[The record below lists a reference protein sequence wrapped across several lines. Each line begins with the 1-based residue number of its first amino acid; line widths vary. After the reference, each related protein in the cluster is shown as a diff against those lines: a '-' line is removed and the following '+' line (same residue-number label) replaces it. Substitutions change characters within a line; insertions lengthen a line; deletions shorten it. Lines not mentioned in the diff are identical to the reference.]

1 MIRGKIILLF
11 VVLNVLYAQNTIEL
25 TMAEKKAKLN
35 DMQYYVTQECGTE
48 PAFENEYWDNK
59 EPGIYVDVVSGDP
72 LFSSQH
78 KYDSKSGWPSF
89 YQPIDK
95 ENLKLE
101 QDYQLI
107 IPRTEVKSKKSD
119 SHLGHVF
126 NDGPDPTGLRYCINS
141 AALRFIP
148 LADMEKEGYK
158 EYLSLFQ

>member
-59 EPGIYVDVVSGDP
+59 EPGIYVDIVSGDP

-148 LADMEKEGYK
+148 LAEMEKEGYK

>member
-1 MIRGKIILLF
+1 MVRGRIILLF

-59 EPGIYVDVVSGDP
+59 EPGIYVDIVSGDP

-148 LADMEKEGYK
+148 LAEMEKEGYK

>member
-11 VVLNVLYAQNTIEL
+11 VVLNVLYAQNTIDS
-25 TMAEKKAKLN
+25 TMAEKKAQLN

-59 EPGIYVDVVSGDP
+59 EPGIYVDIVSGDP

-78 KYDSKSGWPSF
+78 KYESKSGWPSF

>member
-1 MIRGKIILLF
+1 MIRGRIILLF
-11 VVLNVLYAQNTIEL
+11 VVLNVLYAQNTIYL

-48 PAFENEYWDNK
+48 PAFDNEYWDNK
-59 EPGIYVDVVSGDP
+59 EPGIYVDIVSGDP

>member
-1 MIRGKIILLF
+1 MIRGRIILLF
-11 VVLNVLYAQNTIEL
+11 VVLNVLYAQNTIDS
-25 TMAEKKAKLN
+25 TMAEKKAQLN

-59 EPGIYVDVVSGDP
+59 EPGIYVDIVSGDP

-148 LADMEKEGYK
+148 LAEMEKEGYK

>member
-1 MIRGKIILLF
+1 MIRGKIIPLF
-11 VVLNVLYAQNTIEL
+11 VVLNVLYAQNMTDS
-25 TMAEKKAKLN
+25 TMAEKKAQLN

-59 EPGIYVDVVSGDP
+59 EPGIYVDIVSGDP

>member
-11 VVLNVLYAQNTIEL
+11 VVLNVLYAQNMTDS
-25 TMAEKKAKLN
+25 TMAEKKAQLN

-48 PAFENEYWDNK
+48 PAFDNEYWDNK

>member
-59 EPGIYVDVVSGDP
+59 EPGIYVDIISGEP

-89 YQPIDK
+89 YQPINK
-95 ENLKLE
+95 EKLKFE

-107 IPRTEVKSKKSD
+107 IPRTEVKGKKSD

-141 AALRFIP
+141 AALKFIP

>member
-1 MIRGKIILLF
+1 MIRGRIILLF

>member
-1 MIRGKIILLF
+1 MVRGKIMLLF
-11 VVLNVLYAQNTIEL
+11 VVLNVLYAQNTIDS
-25 TMAEKKAKLN
+25 TMAEKKAQLN

-48 PAFENEYWDNK
+48 PAFDNEYWDNK
-59 EPGIYVDVVSGDP
+59 EPGIYVDIVSGDP

-148 LADMEKEGYK
+148 LAEMEKEGYK

>member
-1 MIRGKIILLF
+1 MIRGKIMLLF
-11 VVLNVLYAQNTIEL
+11 VVLNVLYAQNTIE
-25 TMAEKKAKLN
+25 TMAEKKAQLH

-59 EPGIYVDVVSGDP
+59 EPGIYVDIVSGDP

-78 KYDSKSGWPSF
+78 KYESKSGWPSF

-107 IPRTEVKSKKSD
+107 IPRTEVKGKKSD

-141 AALRFIP
+141 AALKFIP

>member
-1 MIRGKIILLF
+1 MIRGRIILLF

-48 PAFENEYWDNK
+48 PAFDNEYWDNK
-59 EPGIYVDVVSGDP
+59 EPGIYVDIVSGDP

-107 IPRTEVKSKKSD
+107 IPRTEVKGKKSD

-141 AALRFIP
+141 AALKFIP

>member
-1 MIRGKIILLF
+1 MIRGRIILLF
-11 VVLNVLYAQNTIEL
+11 VVLNVLYAQNTIDS
-25 TMAEKKAKLN
+25 TMAEKKAQLN

-59 EPGIYVDVVSGDP
+59 EPGIYVDIVSGDP

-78 KYDSKSGWPSF
+78 KYESKSGWPSF

-148 LADMEKEGYK
+148 LAEMEKEGYK

>member
-1 MIRGKIILLF
+1 MIRGRIILLF
-11 VVLNVLYAQNTIEL
+11 VVLNVLYAQNTIE
-25 TMAEKKAKLN
+25 TMAEKKTQLN

-48 PAFENEYWDNK
+48 PAFDNEYWDNK
-59 EPGIYVDVVSGDP
+59 EPGIYVDIVSGDP

-148 LADMEKEGYK
+148 LAEMEKEGYK

>member
-1 MIRGKIILLF
+1 MIRGRIILLF
-11 VVLNVLYAQNTIEL
+11 VVLNVLYAQNTIDS

-59 EPGIYVDVVSGDP
+59 EPGIYVDIVSGDP

>member
-1 MIRGKIILLF
+1 MIREKIILLF

-59 EPGIYVDVVSGDP
+59 EPGIYVDIVSGDP

>member
-1 MIRGKIILLF
+1 MVRGRIILLF

-48 PAFENEYWDNK
+48 PAFDNEYWDNK
-59 EPGIYVDVVSGDP
+59 EPGIYVDIVSGDP

-148 LADMEKEGYK
+148 LAEMEKEGYK